1 MDIFIILAIG
11 GVVLSAIG
19 GLIWWV
25 IVFLFVKKAVGAV
38 GPVRHDLDYILP
50 NIEALLRQAAST
62 PTGQLPLN
70 QQTEVMNMFMQA
82 QNQMNQ
88 LDGLHRQRYENRVGE
103 LMSMGASAGIDWT
116 PGSY

>member
-1 MDIFIILAIG
+1 MDIFIVLAIG

-25 IVFLFVKKAVGAV
+25 IAFLFVKSAVGSAQ
-38 GPVRHDLDYILP
+38 HDIDNILP
-50 NIEALLRQAAST
+50 NIEAILRQAANT
-62 PTGQLPLN
+62 PTGQLPLI
-70 QQTEVMNMFMQA
+70 QQTEVMNMFLQA
-82 QNQMNQ
+82 QNQMSQ

-103 LMSMGASAGIDWT
+103 LMSMGASVGIDWS

>member
-1 MDIFIILAIG
+1 MDIFPIIVII

-19 GLIWWV
+19 GTIWWV
-25 IVFLFVKKAVGAV
+25 IVFLFVKTAVGSAQ
-38 GPVRHDLDYILP
+38 HNLDNLLP
-50 NIEALLRQAAST
+50 NIEATLRQAAGT

-70 QQTEVMNMFMQA
+70 QQTEVMNMFLQA

-88 LDGLHRQRYENRVGE
+88 LDGLHRRRYENRVGE
-103 LMSMGASAGIDWT
+103 LMSMGASVGIDWS